1 MSDDEGVT
9 PFQKA
14 VHAFLA
20 AVTPKRGKGA
30 LGTWRS
36 QGGARTLSR
45 DEADPRSG
53 DEMMSKP
60 AADGVYAGQDLSQVG
75 TGKAYQGQAKVRTGP
90 GKSRRP
96 GS

>member
-14 VHAFLA
+14 DHAFLA

-36 QGGARTLSR
+36 QGGSRTLSR
-45 DEADPRSG
+45 GKAYPRSG

-60 AADGVYAGQDLSQVG
+60 AASGVYAGQNLSQAA
-75 TGKAYQGQAKVRTGP
+75 TGKAQQGKAKVRTGP
-90 GKSRRP
+90 GKTRRP